1 MALLSSLQLPR
12 LHSSTWQQVVATSI
26 AWLKSPLRTEPIQE
40 ICQNVKEHDFD
51 THIDMNVLSLL
62 IITIIIIIILFLL
75 LLLLLLLLLS
85 LLLRIIIIL
94 LLFMT

>member
-62 IITIIIIIILFLL
+62 IITIIIIILFL